1 MSFEMIKESRFHI
14 DGVVEI
20 DRVIIETAK
29 YFGNFLFITIKK
41 IIIISITNLLVPA
54 NVIDGETI
62 GRILVRAIASPR

>member
-1 MSFEMIKESRFHI
+1 MLFEMIKEGRFHI

-62 GRILVRAIASPR
+62 GSILVGAIASPR